1 MKRTMRKELFRVISG
16 SIGRFL
22 SIFIMVAIGCGFYAG
37 VKSTGDEMRTGA
49 DIYFDRSALMDG
61 HLRSPLGF
69 DEQSVLDFSRAEG
82 VSGVMPGYEVV
93 SDSLYFE
100 EIRSVR
106 IQSISAGD
114 PYPSLNIPTLVSG
127 RMPENANECVIDH
140 RAIKSEKYEIGQ
152 TIDLQLKENPAASLL
167 LEKDSFTIVGSVD
180 TPVYLSISWSA
191 LSVGSKEPDFNIFVP
206 IDAFKGD
213 LFSDIYIIYDD
224 AADEFCYG
232 DRYRE
237 ITEAG
242 RKEVLKVA
250 GQWSADRLTEIAAA
264 IQSGESDIPEA
275 LVTEYLESGAESFY
289 YLGRESIQ
297 GYSLFHADTKRVD
310 GLAKVFPVFFFL
322 VSSLVCLTTMTR
334 MVDEERLQI
343 GSLKALGYSNTAV
356 ASKYLLYA
364 ALASGLGS
372 FFGLAVGFQ
381 VFPRTIFTTY
391 LIMYRMPPIHPVFHI
406 GYAWYTIL
414 ISVML
419 TILATLYAIMS
430 TLRSRPA
437 ELMRPKP
444 PRGGQRVFL
453 ERASMI
459 WKKMSFTHKVT
470 VRNLFRYK
478 KRFLM
483 TTIGIAGCT
492 ALILTGF
499 GLKDSVNGVADK
511 QFDDILIHDMRVYLR
526 TPVTDPE
533 SDASVA
539 ALSSMPG
546 VEEVLP
552 VYADSFEVSNK
563 DGDQLDASCLVSD
576 QETVFREYYNLRSR
590 KSGKPLRIQKDKAI
604 ISEKLSIL
612 LNLNEGDRITLKSDK
627 GDKTEVEISGI
638 AENYI
643 DHYVFISA
651 ELISEVTGEEPSEN
665 VVLVKT
671 ENLTGKEREVLRD
684 RMLDTHDYAAVVD
697 YSRTRMELFDIF
709 SSMDYVVLVLT
720 VSAFLLAVVVLY
732 NLTNINIKERI
743 REIATLKVLGF
754 YDGEVSA
761 YVFRENAL
769 LTIIGAGAGLL
780 LGIFMHLFVIRTA
793 EVDMIMFERQI
804 SPLSF
809 ILAFLLTC
817 AFSFGINLIMH
828 FYLKHVKMVESLK
841 SVE

>member
-49 DIYFDRSALMDG
+49 DRYFDQSSLMDG
-61 HLRSPLGF
+61 RLTSPLGF
-69 DEQSVLDFSRAEG
+69 DDQMVEAISQTDG
-82 VSGVMPGYEVV
+82 VSSVMPGCEVV
-93 SDSLYFE
+93 SESLFSG
-100 EIRSVR
+100 EIRTIRV
-106 IQSISAGD
+106 QSISAGEK
-114 PYPSLNIPTLVSG
+114 YSLLNIPTLVDG
-127 RMPENANECVIDH
+127 RMPQKADECVIDH
-140 RAIKSEKYEIGQ
+140 RAIKSGKYEIGQ
-152 TIDLQLKENPAASLL
+152 TIDLQTKENSAESLL
-167 LEKDSFTIVGSVD
+167 LKEGSFTIVGSID

-191 LSVGSKEPDFNIFVP
+191 ISIGSKEPDFNIFVP
-206 IDAFKGD
+206 MDAFSGE
-213 LFSDIYIIYDD
+213 LFSDIYLLYDR
-224 AADEFCYG
+224 ALWEFCYS
-232 DRYRE
+232 DEYLE
-237 ITEAG
+237 ITGTG
-242 RKEVLKVA
+242 RKSVEKA
-250 GQWSADRLTEIAAA
+250 ARYWAANRLSEIALAV
-264 IQSGESDIPEA
+264 QSGESEISEELIA
-275 LVTEYLESGAESFY
+275 TYLESGTESFY
-289 YLGRESIQ
+289 YYDRESIQ
-297 GYSLFHADTKRVD
+297 GYTLFHSDTKRVD
-310 GLAKVFPVFFFL
+310 GLAKVFPLFFFL

-364 ALASGLGS
+364 ALASSMGG

-391 LIMYRMPPIHPVFHI
+391 LIMYRLPSIHPVFHFD
-406 GYAWYTIL
+406 YAWYTLL

-419 TILATLYAIMS
+419 TLAATLYAIMS
-430 TLRSRPA
+430 TLRSGPA
-437 ELMRPKP
+437 ELMRPKS

-453 ERASMI
+453 ERMSFV
-459 WKKMSFTHKVT
+459 WKKMNFTHKVT

-499 GLKDSVNGVADK
+499 GLKDSVTGVADK
-511 QFDDILIHDMRVYLR
+511 QFGDILVHDMRVYLR

-533 SDASVA
+533 ADSSIA

-546 VEEVLP
+546 VREVLP
-552 VYADSFEVSNK
+552 VYADSVEVRNK
-563 DGDQLDASCLVSD
+563 DGKKLDASCLASRNP
-576 QETVFREYYNLRSR
+576 TVFQEYYNLRTR
-590 KSGKPLRIQKDKAI
+590 TNGKSLKLQKDQVI
-604 ISEKLSIL
+604 ISEKLSTL
-612 LNLNEGDRITLKSDK
+612 LDLNEGDMISLTLIS
-627 GDKTEVEISGI
+627 GDKISVEIYGI

-643 DHYVFISA
+643 DHYVFMSEELLA
-651 ELISEVTGEEPSEN
+651 EMTGEELSEN
-665 VVLVKT
+665 VVLLKT
-671 ENLTGKEREVLRD
+671 EKLTEAEREKLKD
-684 RMLDTHDYAAVVD
+684 LMLDTHEYAAVVD
-697 YSRTRMELFDIF
+697 YSRTRMEMHEIF

-720 VSAFLLAVVVLY
+720 ISAFLLAVVVLY

-769 LTIIGAGAGLL
+769 LTIIGAGLGLL
-780 LGIFMHLFVIRTA
+780 VGIFMHLFVIRTA

-804 SPLSF
+804 SPGSF
-809 ILAFLLTC
+809 LMAFVLTC